1 MEVLDAVSTVATRA
15 SSIAGSV
22 LGEALPPSAL
32 VGEVLSEE
40 GEGVEKSGESSV
52 PILDPSPTT
61 IAAFAF
67 AEPTGAA
74 TDSDDEQVR
83 PDSRL
88 CFDFSLPVD
97 TSQLEKV
104 VLSGRKEEE
113 NEKNEKMDAAAAS
126 ILRPS
131 SGIFQLVHEEES
143 AKDDS
148 GDEGDDDDAEDE
160 EDEDGDEEEDEEEDE
175 VDQALDFSWTKVA
188 PRQVEAS
195 NLVEEDELGKH
206 SFTTP
211 TVVSVEVLQEKDDDQ
226 GQFTFGAPHN
236 ESTISEGEIEPEIIN
251 ADAAVEVVD
260 EKAEG
265 GLAES
270 TEDEDDDASEKE
282 AAAELPKRTRTS
294 SRRASTSPLGRST
307 SKLRSTSSP
316 LTPK

>member
-40 GEGVEKSGESSV
+40 GEGVEKSEESSV

-97 TSQLEKV
+97 TSQLEEV
-104 VLSGRKEEE
+104 VSSGRNKEE

-148 GDEGDDDDAEDE
+148 GDEGDDDEAEDE
-160 EDEDGDEEEDEEEDE
+160 EDEDGDEEDDEEEDE

-188 PRQVEAS
+188 PKQVETS
-195 NLVEEDELGKH
+195 NLVEEDDL
-206 SFTTP
+206 
-211 TVVSVEVLQEKDDDQ
+211 EK
-226 GQFTFGAPHN
+226 
-236 ESTISEGEIEPEIIN
+236 
-251 ADAAVEVVD
+251 
-260 EKAEG
+260 
-265 GLAES
+265 
-270 TEDEDDDASEKE
+270 
-282 AAAELPKRTRTS
+282 
-294 SRRASTSPLGRST
+294 
-307 SKLRSTSSP
+307 
-316 LTPK
+316 